1 MNDRARAVAPEK
13 MGRNRLCQ
21 CEPPSEV
28 VDAELA
34 KPEDDRKVRK
44 DPTGVW
50 RWKQCGRCGS
60 LRKKRWRETRRRVFS
75 ERDEYV
81 SRVLANMMRD
91 DEGEEDDGEAED
103 ADADGDDPGTAT
115 AANPGG
121 GDDHDASAL
130 LAASRVKFAAEVRS
144 AMQEVAASPGVA
156 RAALAMLAGLEE
168 DLKMRR
174 RVALGGYRGGG
185 GEEEGEQSVAR
196 G

>member
-1 MNDRARAVAPEK
+1 MNDGARAVAPE

-21 CEPPSEV
+21 CEPPREV

-44 DPTGVW
+44 DPAGVW

-60 LRKKRWRETRRRVFS
+60 LRKKRWREKGRQWRS

-81 SRVLANMMRD
+81 TRVLANMMRD
-91 DEGEEDDGEAED
+91 DDDDDDDEDDGEAED
-103 ADADGDDPGTAT
+103 ADADGDEPGAAT

-121 GDDHDASAL
+121 DDDANAL
-130 LAASRVKFAAEVRS
+130 VAATRMFAREVRS
-144 AMQEVAASPGVA
+144 TVREVAASPGGA
-156 RAALAMLAGLEE
+156 RAALGVLRGLEE

-174 RVALGGYRGGG
+174 GVALGRGREAGVT
-185 GEEEGEQSVAR
+185 GEEG
-196 G
+196 

>member
-1 MNDRARAVAPEK
+1 LNDRARAVAPEK

-60 LRKKRWRETRRRVFS
+60 LRKKRWRETRRQRFS

-121 GDDHDASAL
+121 DDHDASAL

-144 AMQEVAASPGVA
+144 AMQEVAASPGGP

>member
-1 MNDRARAVAPEK
+1 

-121 GDDHDASAL
+121 GDDDDASAL

-144 AMQEVAASPGVA
+144 AMQEVAASPGGP

>member
-1 MNDRARAVAPEK
+1 MAANQLAPIVDFVVLNDRARAVAPEK
-13 MGRNRLCQ
+13 MGRNPLCQ

-81 SRVLANMMRD
+81 STT
-91 DEGEEDDGEAED
+91 
-103 ADADGDDPGTAT
+103 ADGYLPWGVESLTKL
-115 AANPGG
+115 N
-121 GDDHDASAL
+121 L
-130 LAASRVKFAAEVRS
+130 LTPTS
-144 AMQEVAASPGVA
+144 
-156 RAALAMLAGLEE
+156 
-168 DLKMRR
+168 MRT
-174 RVALGGYRGGG
+174 LTLT
-185 GEEEGEQSVAR
+185 
-196 G
+196 